1 MNNKNLF
8 NQIRRTIRSTLFG
21 LLIFFVSI
29 FFCLQ
34 IYSFFARSEQVE
46 TLVGQQVDSLA
57 SNRAIAKDYLE
68 IQQELSRFL
77 DSMKTSL
84 RYNIKVS
91 VKLSDKLVAAD
102 GSLTDSIF
110 SATKIEKVRVLPSG
124 DKLLV
129 ATEIGNDRVIFEAI
143 GLLALIVISGL
154 GVYGLLISRLENA
167 FEAESKPIRE
177 KLDKAVVDQHRAEI
191 AEQVA
196 HDIRSPLTTL
206 DLAIKEA
213 DISPDQRI
221 SIQKS
226 ITRMSDVLN
235 DIANPKLNVQGTRD
249 EVDLWVKNEYVT
261 VIVQDILSEKRRQ
274 WSNSKKIVIEM
285 ARPLAVAVAPVNRR
299 ELSRALSNIIDN
311 ACQAIE
317 GAGRVQVSIESD
329 NDLVTIKV
337 SDNGQGISEDRLSTI
352 GTRGVTFGKSGG
364 HGLGLFHAK
373 ETMKQING
381 ELSIQS
387 QSGQG
392 TSVTLKFPKS
402 KKDSGLCDGISL
414 TENQSLV
421 IVDDDDLIHQVWKM
435 KSDSKGQTLTHFYS
449 PEEFE
454 SKFTKELTSSSFFIV
469 DFEFKNSLKNGINL
483 ITEFELQD
491 RAVLVSGKWDS
502 AEIALECEYFGIKRF
517 PKELLEQLPIVFE
530 SNTNRVASLEQLK
543 MKHS

>member
-1 MNNKNLF
+1 MNNKSLF
-8 NQIRRTIRSTLFG
+8 NKIRRTIRSTLFG

-29 FFCLQ
+29 FCGLQ
-34 IYSFFARSEQVE
+34 VYSFFARSEQIE
-46 TLVGQQVDSLA
+46 TLVSQQVDSLA
-57 SNRAIAKDYLE
+57 SNRAIAKNYLE

-77 DSMKTSL
+77 ESMKTSL

-91 VKLSDKLVAAD
+91 VRLSDRLVAAD
-102 GSLTDSIF
+102 GALTDSIF
-110 SATKIEKVRVLPSG
+110 PTTKIEKERVLPSG
-124 DKLLV
+124 DKLSV
-129 ATEIGNDRVIFEAI
+129 ATEIGNNRVIFEAI
-143 GLLALIVISGL
+143 GLLVLIILSALGIYS
-154 GVYGLLISRLENA
+154 LLILRLENA

-213 DISPDQRI
+213 DIPPDQRI

-235 DIANPKLNVQGTRD
+235 DIANPKIDAHGTTD
-249 EVDLWVKNEYVT
+249 EVDLSVKDEYVT
-261 VIVQDILSEKRRQ
+261 VIAQDILSEKRRQ
-274 WSNSKKIVIEM
+274 WSDNKKVVIEM
-285 ARPLAVAVAPVNRR
+285 LRPLTVAVAPVNRR

-311 ACQAIE
+311 AYQAIE
-317 GAGRVQVSIESD
+317 GVGQVQVSIESD
-329 NDLVTIKV
+329 NDFVSIKI
-337 SDNGQGISEDRLSTI
+337 SDDGQGISEERLSAI

-373 ETMKQING
+373 ETMRQING
-381 ELSIQS
+381 ELSIES
-387 QSGQG
+387 QAGQG

-402 KKDSGLCDGISL
+402 KNKSGLCDRVSL
-414 TENQSLV
+414 AENQKLV

-435 KSDSKGQTLTHFYS
+435 KSDVNRQKLAHFYS

-454 SKFTKELTSSSFFIV
+454 SKFTKELISSSFFIV

-491 RAVLVSGKWDS
+491 RAILVSGKWDS
-502 AEIALECEYFGIKRF
+502 PEIALECEYFGIKRF

-530 SNTNRVASLEQLK
+530 SNINRVVSLEQLK